1 MAEGDPKIGQTDS
14 WRGDLISI
22 STKGQLISKCLFGV
36 IVWTK
41 KNNELFSRISAL
53 ASKKRSNQ
61 KNKGTLLY

>member
-1 MAEGDPKIGQTDS
+1 MQKDRKTMAEGDPNIGQTDS

-41 KNNELFSRISAL
+41 KTTNFFPGFLP
-53 ASKKRSNQ
+53 
-61 KNKGTLLY
+61 

>member
-1 MAEGDPKIGQTDS
+1 MQQDRKTMAEGDPKIGQNDS

-41 KNNELFSRISAL
+41 KTTNFFPGFLP
-53 ASKKRSNQ
+53 
-61 KNKGTLLY
+61 